1 MRILKQIG
9 FIFGI
14 CLVGQIIAELIP
26 VPFPGSVMSMV
37 LLFILFMLNWAN
49 PEKLKNVN
57 DFLLENMS
65 FFFVPSAV
73 SIITKYDLIK
83 NSIVQILIICVVSFV
98 VTFAV
103 TAYTVTF
110 VMKIQER
117 FRRKRIGSAVTEFV
131 KANL

>member
-1 MRILKQIG
+1 MNYENFKTNWIYIWYL
-9 FIFGI
+9 FG
-14 CLVGQIIAELIP
+14 
-26 VPFPGSVMSMV
+26 GSDNSGANTGAVSRKRNEYGAV
-37 LLFILFMLNWAN
+37 IYIVYANWAN

-117 FRRKRIGSAVTEFV
+117 FRRKRIGSGDEC
-131 KANL
+131 

>member
-73 SIITKYDLIK
+73 SIIT
-83 NSIVQILIICVVSFV
+83 
-98 VTFAV
+98 FAV

-117 FRRKRIGSAVTEFV
+117 FRRKRIGSGDEC
-131 KANL
+131 

>member
-1 MRILKQIG
+1 MRILKQMG

-117 FRRKRIGSAVTEFV
+117 FRRKRIGSGDEC
-131 KANL
+131 

>member
-1 MRILKQIG
+1 MRTLKQIG

-117 FRRKRIGSAVTEFV
+117 FRRKRIGSGDEC
-131 KANL
+131 

>member
-103 TAYTVTF
+103 TAYAVTF

-117 FRRKRIGSAVTEFV
+117 FRRKRIGSGDEC
-131 KANL
+131 

>member
-83 NSIVQILIICVVSFV
+83 NSIVQVLIICVVSFV

-117 FRRKRIGSAVTEFV
+117 FRRKRIGSGDEC
-131 KANL
+131 

>member
-83 NSIVQILIICVVSFV
+83 NSIVQILIICVDSFV

-117 FRRKRIGSAVTEFV
+117 FRRKRIGSGDEC
-131 KANL
+131 

>member
-14 CLVGQIIAELIP
+14 CWVGQIIAELIP

-117 FRRKRIGSAVTEFV
+117 FRRKRIGSGDEC
-131 KANL
+131 

>member
-83 NSIVQILIICVVSFV
+83 NSIVHILIICVVSFV

-117 FRRKRIGSAVTEFV
+117 FRRKRIGSGDEC
-131 KANL
+131 

>member
-57 DFLLENMS
+57 DFLLENM
-65 FFFVPSAV
+65 FVFFVPSAV
-73 SIITKYDLIK
+73 SIITKYDLNKKQYCSDFDYLCCFVCGDICCNGLYSHFCYENTRAFQKKK
-83 NSIVQILIICVVSFV
+83 NWFG
-98 VTFAV
+98 
-103 TAYTVTF
+103 
-110 VMKIQER
+110 R
-117 FRRKRIGSAVTEFV
+117 
-131 KANL
+131 

>member
-73 SIITKYDLIK
+73 SIIKKYDLIK

-117 FRRKRIGSAVTEFV
+117 FRRKRIGSGDEC
-131 KANL
+131 

>member
-37 LLFILFMLNWAN
+37 LLFILFMLNWAI
-49 PEKLKNVN
+49 PEMLKNVN

-103 TAYTVTF
+103 TAHTVTF

-117 FRRKRIGSAVTEFV
+117 FRRKRIGSGDEC
-131 KANL
+131 

>member
-73 SIITKYDLIK
+73 SIITKYVLIK

-117 FRRKRIGSAVTEFV
+117 FRRKRIGSGDEC
-131 KANL
+131 

>member
-14 CLVGQIIAELIP
+14 CLVVQIIAELIP

-117 FRRKRIGSAVTEFV
+117 FRRKRIGSGDEC
-131 KANL
+131 

>member
-65 FFFVPSAV
+65 FFFVPSSV

-117 FRRKRIGSAVTEFV
+117 FRRKRIGSGDEC
-131 KANL
+131 

>member
-1 MRILKQIG
+1 MNYENFKTNG

-117 FRRKRIGSAVTEFV
+117 FRRKRIGSGDEC
-131 KANL
+131 

>member
-37 LLFILFMLNWAN
+37 LLFILFMLNWAT
-49 PEKLKNVN
+49 PEKLKKVN

-83 NSIVQILIICVVSFV
+83 NSIVQILIICVVSVV

-117 FRRKRIGSAVTEFV
+117 FRRKRIGSGDEC
-131 KANL
+131 

>member
-1 MRILKQIG
+1 MNYENFKTNWIYIWYL
-9 FIFGI
+9 FGGSDNSGANTGA
-14 CLVGQIIAELIP
+14 VSR
-26 VPFPGSVMSMV
+26 SVMSMV

-117 FRRKRIGSAVTEFV
+117 FRRKRIGSGDEC
-131 KANL
+131 

>member
-1 MRILKQIG
+1 MRILNQIG

-117 FRRKRIGSAVTEFV
+117 FRRKRIGSGDEC
-131 KANL
+131 

>member
-65 FFFVPSAV
+65 FFFGPSAV

-117 FRRKRIGSAVTEFV
+117 FRRKRIGSGDEC
-131 KANL
+131 

>member
-57 DFLLENMS
+57 DFLLGNMS

-117 FRRKRIGSAVTEFV
+117 FRRKRIGSGDEC
-131 KANL
+131 

>member
-83 NSIVQILIICVVSFV
+83 NSIVQILIICGDICCNGLYSHFCYEN
-98 VTFAV
+98 TRAFQKEKNW
-103 TAYTVTF
+103 F
-110 VMKIQER
+110 GR
-117 FRRKRIGSAVTEFV
+117 
-131 KANL
+131 

>member
-1 MRILKQIG
+1 
-9 FIFGI
+9 
-14 CLVGQIIAELIP
+14 
-26 VPFPGSVMSMV
+26 MSMV

-117 FRRKRIGSAVTEFV
+117 FRRKRIGSGDEC
-131 KANL
+131 

>member
-117 FRRKRIGSAVTEFV
+117 FRRQRIGSGDEC
-131 KANL
+131 

>member
-49 PEKLKNVN
+49 HEKLKNVN

-117 FRRKRIGSAVTEFV
+117 FRRKRIGSGDEC
-131 KANL
+131 

>member
-65 FFFVPSAV
+65 FFFVPAAV

-117 FRRKRIGSAVTEFV
+117 FRRKRIGSGDEC
-131 KANL
+131 

>member
-65 FFFVPSAV
+65 FFFVQSAV
-73 SIITKYDLIK
+73 SIITKYDLLK
-83 NSIVQILIICVVSFV
+83 YSIVQILIICVVSFV

-117 FRRKRIGSAVTEFV
+117 FRRKRIGSGDEC
-131 KANL
+131 

>member
-49 PEKLKNVN
+49 PEKLENVN

-117 FRRKRIGSAVTEFV
+117 FRRKRIGSGDEC
-131 KANL
+131 

>member
-83 NSIVQILIICVVSFV
+83 KSIVQILIICVVSFV

-117 FRRKRIGSAVTEFV
+117 FRRKRIGSGDEC
-131 KANL
+131 

>member
-14 CLVGQIIAELIP
+14 CLVGQLIAELIP
-26 VPFPGSVMSMV
+26 VSFPGSVMSMV
-37 LLFILFMLNWAN
+37 LLFILFVLNWAN

-73 SIITKYDLIK
+73 SIITKFDLIK
-83 NSIVQILIICVVSFV
+83 NSIFQILIICVISFV
-98 VTFAV
+98 LTFAV

-117 FRRKRIGSAVTEFV
+117 FRRKRIGTGDEC
-131 KANL
+131 

>member
-14 CLVGQIIAELIP
+14 CLVGQIIAQLIP

-117 FRRKRIGSAVTEFV
+117 FRRKRIGSGDEC
-131 KANL
+131 

>member
-65 FFFVPSAV
+65 FFLVTSAV
-73 SIITKYDLIK
+73 SKIKNYDLIK

-117 FRRKRIGSAVTEFV
+117 FRRKRIGSGDEC
-131 KANL
+131 

>member
-117 FRRKRIGSAVTEFV
+117 FRRKRIGSGDEC
-131 KANL
+131 

>member
-14 CLVGQIIAELIP
+14 CLVGHIIAELIP

-117 FRRKRIGSAVTEFV
+117 FRRKRIGSGDEC
-131 KANL
+131 

>member
-83 NSIVQILIICVVSFV
+83 NSIAQILIICVVSFV

-117 FRRKRIGSAVTEFV
+117 FRRKRIGSGDEC
-131 KANL
+131 

>member
-83 NSIVQILIICVVSFV
+83 NSIVQILIICVVSFE

-117 FRRKRIGSAVTEFV
+117 FRRKRIGSGDEC
-131 KANL
+131 

>member
-14 CLVGQIIAELIP
+14 CLVGQLIAELIP
-26 VPFPGSVMSMV
+26 VSFPGSVMSMV
-37 LLFILFMLNWAN
+37 LLFILFVLNWAN

-73 SIITKYDLIK
+73 SIITKFDLIK

-98 VTFAV
+98 LTFAV

-117 FRRKRIGSAVTEFV
+117 FRRKRIGTGDEC
-131 KANL
+131 

>member
-83 NSIVQILIICVVSFV
+83 NSIVQILNICVVSFV

-117 FRRKRIGSAVTEFV
+117 FRRKRIGSGDEC
-131 KANL
+131 

>member
-14 CLVGQIIAELIP
+14 CLVGQLIAELIP
-26 VPFPGSVMSMV
+26 VSFPGSVMSMV
-37 LLFILFMLNWAN
+37 LLFILFVLNWAN

-73 SIITKYDLIK
+73 SIITKFDLIK

-98 VTFAV
+98 LTFAV
-103 TAYTVTF
+103 TAYTVAF
-110 VMKIQER
+110 VMEIQER
-117 FRRKRIGSAVTEFV
+117 FRRKKSGTGDEC
-131 KANL
+131 